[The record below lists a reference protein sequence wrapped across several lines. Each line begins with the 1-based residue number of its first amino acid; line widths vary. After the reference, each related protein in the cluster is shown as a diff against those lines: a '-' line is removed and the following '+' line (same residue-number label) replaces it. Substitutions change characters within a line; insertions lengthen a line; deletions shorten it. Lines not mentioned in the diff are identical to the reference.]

1 MNGGKIVVQILLSKR
16 GDDSDNRCEG
26 MSLAELNY
34 RQICDSHTEE
44 GKCPHLPDTKHCFT
58 IKRNNLQAGR
68 VEENLYCS

>member
-44 GKCPHLPDTKHCFT
+44 GKCSH
-58 IKRNNLQAGR
+58 
-68 VEENLYCS
+68 